1 MVNSKTRERKFIAEI
16 EELSSDEVTTNT
28 NGEDQIESSMSDD
41 DDDSDDMLDEEN
53 EDEDEDDGED
63 SDNFNGSADDDEIS
77 FAHLASDSDD
87 SDSDDSGLSGF
98 TQTSRNG
105 PTELDAWESAR
116 DDAAEQGGPN
126 VVLIEDPDANE
137 DNVRMYLREIGKVD
151 LLTKDDERLLS
162 RQVEAAIWLE
172 RIEWGLRGL
181 EEIPKSRE
189 QLPDYA
195 PHVDAHKIIA
205 VAIRGIGKLAPVA
218 DCVAK
223 YLGQPRPVT
232 LEHLLADDEL
242 RDLINGARD
251 VGRETEYEILLRYI
265 SDTLPV
271 NEKTDLFKL
280 YGVADSTAQRGR
292 GKKAH
297 ADNTPEGRL
306 KKVIEKCSLLVRELS
321 ALSSLLP
328 RDICS
333 VMPQGLELKEMRER
347 DDDEPR
353 PWHESF
359 LDDASP
365 ILESHLSRIRDEG
378 DKSRLHLG
386 QANLRLV
393 VSVAKKYTNRGLLFQ
408 DLIQE
413 GNIGLMRAI
422 EKFDYRKGYKFS
434 TYATWWIRQGVT
446 RSIADQSRTIR
457 IPVHMVEAL
466 NRVRRASRE
475 LAQEYN
481 RKPTID
487 EIADRAQMTVDK
499 VTDVLKNGQELMS
512 LESPVGEE
520 GDNEFGDM
528 LPDRDATAPPEEVAR
543 RSLRDEVEKILK
555 TLGDREREVILRRF
569 GLIDGNE
576 QTLEEIGESMD
587 LTRERIRQIERTA
600 LSALQKD
607 KKIHEMKALINT

>member
-1 MVNSKTRERKFIAEI
+1 MVNSKTQERDFIVSI
-16 EELSSDEVTTNT
+16 NELSPDQVTINQ
-28 NGEDQIESSMSDD
+28 NGEDQLESSMSDD
-41 DDDSDDMLDEEN
+41 DTTDDILDDEE
-53 EDEDEDDGED
+53 DVKDED
-63 SDNFNGSADDDEIS
+63 SDNLNGSADDDEIS

-98 TQTSRNG
+98 TQASGNG
-105 PTELDAWESAR
+105 TTELDAWESAQ
-116 DDAAEQGGPN
+116 DDAAEQGGTK

-151 LLTKDDERLLS
+151 LLTKDNERMLS
-162 RQVEAAIWLE
+162 RHVEAAIWLE

-218 DCVAK
+218 DCVAQ

-232 LEHLLADDEL
+232 LEHLLVDDDL
-242 RDLINGARD
+242 RALINGARD
-251 VGRETEYEILLRYI
+251 VAAKERTEYEILLGYI

-280 YGVADSTAQRGR
+280 YGVADSTAQKGR

-297 ADNTPEGRL
+297 ADNTPEGRK

-328 RDICS
+328 RDMCS
-333 VMPQGLELKEMRER
+333 VMPQGLELKKMRER
-347 DDDEPR
+347 DDDEPK

-359 LDDASP
+359 LEDVSP
-365 ILESHLSRIRDEG
+365 ILESHLARIRDEG
-378 DKSRLHLG
+378 NRSRLRLG

-543 RSLRDEVEKILK
+543 RSLRDEVEKILG

-607 KKIHEMKALINT
+607 RKIHEMKALINT